1 VTSLVTRID
10 ILIDFSAGEGAPR
23 SFVGTVRM
31 VSADA
36 VADGNAG
43 SCHEGEVAP
52 GS

>member
-1 VTSLVTRID
+1 
-10 ILIDFSAGEGAPR
+10 
-23 SFVGTVRM
+23 M